1 MTEFDRI
8 VMAFLALLVVVLSL
22 MVTSQRTRV
31 RMVESK
37 AEAMEVM
44 LETLTSQISNE

>member
-22 MVTSQRTRV
+22 MVTRLHTRV
-31 RMVESK
+31 H
-37 AEAMEVM
+37 M
-44 LETLTSQISNE
+44 LEADSRNKRDEAGDHR